1 MENGLGFIQ
10 AIICFPKGV
19 LVPRKPETF
28 IWGRVF
34 SSHLS
39 AERGKNRTLSG
50 RRRPGQNANR
60 GKEQGSALCR
70 YVCRAVF

>member
-39 AERGKNRTLSG
+39 AERGKKSDFVRQAAARAKRG
-50 RRRPGQNANR
+50 PG
-60 GKEQGSALCR
+60 
-70 YVCRAVF
+70 